1 MTGRCTLIEVSKRY
15 GRQWALRSVTLSA
28 TAGEIVG
35 LVGPN
40 GAGKTTLLR
49 VASRLTR
56 PQSGSFEV
64 SSGSF
69 GTLRY
74 FGGERTLP
82 PEVRVRRW
90 ERLWGLE
97 PDRGVGQK
105 RIGALSR
112 GMRQRL
118 GLDSVFVRPQS
129 AAVVLLDEP
138 WEGLDPDASVWLS
151 RQLGVMRSHGAATIV
166 SSHRIHD
173 LASVCDRCVFMHLG
187 RITGEV
193 YVGGTFPANRP
204 ALLLAAFEQSKRI
217 GES

>member
-1 MTGRCTLIEVSKRY
+1 MTGRCTLVEVSKRY
-15 GRQWALRSVTLSA
+15 SRQWALQRVTLSA

-35 LVGPN
+35 IVGPN

-56 PQSGSFEV
+56 PQSGSVDV

-82 PEVRVRRW
+82 PDVLVRRW
-90 ERLWGLE
+90 QRLWGLE
-97 PDRGVGQK
+97 PDRRASRK

-118 GLDSVFVRPQS
+118 GLDAVFVRPQS

-138 WEGLDPDASVWLS
+138 WEGLDPDASAWLS
-151 RQLGVMRSHGAATIV
+151 EQLGVMRSQGAATIV

-187 RITGEV
+187 RITGDV
-193 YVGGTFPANRP
+193 NVGGTFPSNRP
-204 ALLLAAFEQSKRI
+204 AMLLQAFEQSKRI